1 MACGKKGR
9 TFVVIIRKDTFER
22 SVDALERFFIGHAPL
37 IR

>member
-1 MACGKKGR
+1 MPEEGR

-22 SVDALERFFIGHAPL
+22 SVDALERFFIQHAPF